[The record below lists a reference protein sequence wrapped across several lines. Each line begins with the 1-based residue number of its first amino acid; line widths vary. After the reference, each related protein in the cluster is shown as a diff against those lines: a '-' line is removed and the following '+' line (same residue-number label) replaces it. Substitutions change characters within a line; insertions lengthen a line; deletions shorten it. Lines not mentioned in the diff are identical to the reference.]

1 MAFSIDSASCVLQ
14 LRRTVFAVL
23 STLIIAQAAWA
34 ADSSASPA
42 AQPATSHPSS
52 FPNKPIRIIVG
63 FGPGGLGD
71 IVTRSL
77 AQKMSESIGQS
88 VVVENAPG
96 AGGITAASTV
106 SRAAPDGYT
115 LLLVSGQNAF
125 SPYLFKSLPYD
136 PVQSFSMISTI
147 GSFHFLL
154 VADKDSPLKTLN
166 DVIVAARND
175 PAHFN
180 IGTISVGSAQ
190 HLSASLFSSMAKLQ
204 VPIVPFKSTGEVIGA
219 LRGRNVQVGMETVT
233 GVLGQVKGGALRA
246 IATTATRRLSFLP
259 EVPTVA
265 ESGLP
270 GLASY
275 EADSWNGIVAPAH
288 TPPDVVARLN
298 AEISKAL
305 QAPDLRQRFIEL
317 GIEPGSSTPDA
328 LKAVF
333 EKDARKWRAV
343 IEQAGI
349 EKQ

>member
-1 MAFSIDSASCVLQ
+1 MHRFTRRLLCATLGAAAICATAAEPWPTRPVHIVVPFAAGGGGDFIVRVWADRFSSVLK
-14 LRRTVFAVL
+14 
-23 STLIIAQAAWA
+23 
-34 ADSSASPA
+34 
-42 AQPATSHPSS
+42 QP
-52 FPNKPIRIIVG
+52 
-63 FGPGGLGD
+63 
-71 IVTRSL
+71 
-77 AQKMSESIGQS
+77 
-88 VVVENAPG
+88 VVVENRG
-96 AGGITAASTV
+96 GGSTVAGTEYV

-154 VADKDSPLKTLN
+154 VADKDSPLKSLN

-190 HLSASLFSSMAKLQ
+190 HLSASLFSNMAKLQ

-259 EVPTVA
+259 DVPTVA

-298 AEISKAL
+298 AEITKAL